1 LQEEEL
7 AKRAA
12 LAVKMFLY
20 LVKQTCDC
28 CELLHALYRWSTFCV
43 FKEQEA
49 RTKLLRERVRDDSQ
63 STSSAVCYDE
73 PGHVNLFHEEE
84 KGAGVRKF
92 GYLLT
97 SRLGQDMFNYHHCV
111 VQLVSFLA
119 GSINKCRV

>member
-1 LQEEEL
+1 
-7 AKRAA
+7 
-12 LAVKMFLY
+12 MH
-20 LVKQTCDC
+20 CIDG
-28 CELLHALYRWSTFCV
+28 LHNTFCV

-119 GSINKCRV
+119 GSIDKCRVRSREERRARKEGKSTWSFEVFRPEYK